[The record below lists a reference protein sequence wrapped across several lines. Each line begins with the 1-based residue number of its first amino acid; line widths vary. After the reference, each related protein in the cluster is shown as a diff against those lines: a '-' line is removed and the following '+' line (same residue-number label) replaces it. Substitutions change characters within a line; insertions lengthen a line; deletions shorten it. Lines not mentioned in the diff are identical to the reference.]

1 MTSEPVLIIII
12 YRNIQS
18 IKNLGKL
25 IEKWRQFCYFNFS
38 YTEHLE
44 ILIVLHIRLLLVS
57 YDSGVLGLGDSIYY
71 VYITYI
77 THIYIY
83 IYYIYIYMYIILAL
97 WTSLVNLYI
106 YGSRFHLAM
115 AQSLWP

>member
-83 IYYIYIYMYIILAL
+83 ILYIYIYVYNFGIMDF
-97 WTSLVNLYI
+97 TVNLYI
-106 YGSRFHLAM
+106 YGSRFHLAT